1 MSVFGS
7 RDEDPLLQNDPLSP
21 SDEEE
26 AQGDTSKEA
35 STGDAEASEDAFRE
49 GETAQTTDA
58 QTTDEDGHH
67 PSGADEDTDPSVFHA
82 STPSEKKARS
92 DALREDSKDDTC
104 VIVRAADDAAD
115 GQLRELRAA
124 FASGWSL
131 GRVVL
136 QGKNEDLN
144 ASLPL
149 GALQFAFVLE
159 REVPDE
165 GEERENEV

>member
-49 GETAQTTDA
+49 GETAQTTD
-58 QTTDEDGHH
+58 EDGHH
-67 PSGADEDTDPSVFHA
+67 PSEADEDTDPSVFHA
-82 STPSEKKARS
+82 STPSEKKVPS

-165 GEERENEV
+165 GEGRENEV